1 MNRLPVVP
9 EQKSLGEVSQQPDTV
24 TVSKDQLK
32 RAANALASGA
42 RLLQQIAREGDEVT
56 VAANVGRVAKLRT
69 KLGPVVRMASEAV
82 QQAREIAGDAA
93 VELAKLVA
101 LRGRVSLPHHD
112 AADVTT
118 AWQRLIDAENICT
131 SGIESFERLV
141 RQGESMLQLPSVSEY
156 DEQNANE
163 LVRDLGYAASFPEG
177 VRRAL
182 DMAKRVMDV
191 VHNGEPEITTEQAEV
206 GALSYIMAP
215 PKATKSDDNEGNE

>member
-1 MNRLPVVP
+1 MSQQIPAVP
-9 EQKSLGEVSQQPDTV
+9 AQPSLLGEVPQQPDTV

-82 QQAREIAGDAA
+82 QQARELAGDSAI
-93 VELAKLVA
+93 ELAKLVA

-118 AWQRLIDAENICT
+118 AWQRLIDAETIVT

-141 RQGESMLQLPSVSEY
+141 RQGEALLQLPSVGEF
-156 DEQNANE
+156 DEQQSNE
-163 LVRDLGYAASFPEG
+163 LIRDLGYAASF
-177 VRRAL
+177 
-182 DMAKRVMDV
+182 
-191 VHNGEPEITTEQAEV
+191 
-206 GALSYIMAP
+206 
-215 PKATKSDDNEGNE
+215 